1 MADLVD
7 VISSEFEDA
16 MEVRNAKSLHRGVFL
31 LVSSMV
37 KKEEHVQEH
46 ADLISSIK
54 LIATR
59 MEEGFGS
66 SGFVMDTGLIC
77 RNKRELKSG
86 NS

>member
-37 KKEEHVQEH
+37 KKEEHVWQH
-46 ADLISSIK
+46 FLV
-54 LIATR
+54 LR
-59 MEEGFGS
+59 
-66 SGFVMDTGLIC
+66 
-77 RNKRELKSG
+77 KRPLLLL
-86 NS
+86 